1 MGQQN
6 GLSLF
11 LLVLVSGAA
20 LICSPAATPEE
31 ARHHAEHLQ
40 GSAGHADHRD
50 ACEDDQPVLTTAL
63 QRAELPGRS
72 DEVSSSSPE
81 ARQAQEIGG
90 QVLGMAV
97 DLPAFLTGSP
107 PYRKPS
113 AKLYTLH
120 RSYLI

>member
-1 MGQQN
+1 MRQKD

-11 LLVLVSGAA
+11 LSTLVLGTV

-40 GSAGHADHRD
+40 GSAGHTENRD

-63 QRAELPGRS
+63 QRAGLPGRS
-72 DEVSSSSPE
+72 EGASSSSQE
-81 ARQAQEIGG
+81 AGRLQEIGG
-90 QVLGMAV
+90 QVLGMAM
-97 DLPAFLTGSP
+97 DLPAFLPGSP
-107 PYRKPS
+107 CLLKPP

>member
-1 MGQQN
+1 MGQKK

-11 LLVLVSGAA
+11 LMVLVLGTA

-40 GSAGHADHRD
+40 GSDGHAENRD

-63 QRAELPGRS
+63 QRAELLGRS
-72 DEVSSSSPE
+72 IEVSSSSYE
-81 ARQAQEIGG
+81 ARQLQEIGG

-107 PYRKPS
+107 SYRKAS

-120 RSYLI
+120 HSYLI